1 MSTAIG
7 MVGFRGLFRLA
18 EKFGGLS
25 LLPDRKWRGKS
36 SCNCGHQSSRLE
48 ALHQVAASAHERLP
62 GQLLELPPLNFWL
75 ICKAGD
81 SCTGSSLLMHEWLQ
95 LPSTSRWS

>member
-1 MSTAIG
+1 

-25 LLPDRKWRGKS
+25 LLPDRKWRG
-36 SCNCGHQSSRLE
+36 NAVATVSRLE
-48 ALHQVAASAHERLP
+48 ALHQVAASAHEHLP